1 MNTINSLADLGLQF
15 SAMQTV
21 GIVQLF
27 GLMVFGWD
35 DAQDTHAMPVRKEM
49 FATIYKMSI

>member
-1 MNTINSLADLGLQF
+1 MNTINSLANLGLQF